1 MPACKKIVAG
11 PQTVSILSFNDNRES
26 LSTYK
31 INIISCE
38 YIHGKAL
45 GYRDQ
50 VVRYRDQVVR
60 TTWSLYPN
68 ALPCIYSHEI
78 ILILLIK

>member
-50 VVRYRDQVVR
+50 VVRGYIHCGTDNFVS
-60 TTWSLYPN
+60 TN
-68 ALPCIYSHEI
+68 
-78 ILILLIK
+78 